1 MLKIHRH
8 IKLTCWFYSLL
19 LHLLIYD
26 WSIPLFSLQILTRYV
41 RVLFL
46 NRLER
51 IYRDNNNYNQAF
63 LYNRKGGRLFQPAPS
78 EQFEGHFHSFMDA
91 DFIHRSISPQVQNID
106 AEQPSRKEKNL
117 GICKNSSCRQFSFLS
132 EADSKR
138 HYRLEHG
145 GKRGN
150 DIGDTG
156 VKRQFKCGVCNIY
169 HLTQYRLRK
178 HIEETGHKGV
188 MGRPKNN
195 K

>member
-1 MLKIHRH
+1 MIDQFHCFPSKYWLDTYVCCFWTDLREFTETTIIITRH
-8 IKLTCWFYSLL
+8 FY
-19 LHLLIYD
+19 II
-26 WSIPLFSLQILTRYV
+26 W
-41 RVLFL
+41 
-46 NRLER
+46 
-51 IYRDNNNYNQAF
+51 
-63 LYNRKGGRLFQPAPS
+63 KGGRLFQPAPS

-138 HYRLEHG
+138 HYRLAHG